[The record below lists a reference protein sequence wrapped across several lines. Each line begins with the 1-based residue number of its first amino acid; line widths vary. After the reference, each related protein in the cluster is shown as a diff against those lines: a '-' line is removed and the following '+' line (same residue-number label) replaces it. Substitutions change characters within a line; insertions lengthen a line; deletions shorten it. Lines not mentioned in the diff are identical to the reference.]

1 MKKKFNDLV
10 EEAKRGSG
18 WTGNDTTD
26 ACAIILSGPKGVA
39 CIPTG
44 DRKEIQKLADAFSV
58 IAKAE
63 TSDVKMITVEEAE
76 VYDSH
81 VGGPR
86 FNITGGGL
94 HFTITVTGN
103 DQALRFFRSRIDRKK
118 KLRLTL
124 SLADLS
130 E

>member
-1 MKKKFNDLV
+1 MKKDFNNLV
-10 EEAKRGSG
+10 AEAKRGSG
-18 WTGNDTTD
+18 WTGNDETD

-39 CIPTG
+39 CIPSG

-58 IAKAE
+58 IARAE
-63 TSDVKMITVEEAE
+63 TADVKMITVEEAE
-76 VYDSH
+76 VYDSI

-86 FNITGGGL
+86 FDITGGGL
-94 HFTITVTGN
+94 HFTIAVKDN
-103 DQALRFFRSRIDRKK
+103 ISALRFFRQRIDRKK

-124 SLADLS
+124 SLADLG